1 MWRTT
6 ESVVINCYSVAV
18 GQTNVQYAYG
28 ISLRPGLWIFL
39 TSIRKKASDRKP
51 PPSLAVIWLF
61 CYTISKASCT
71 PFYSDSSTVL
81 MLTPHLCVWALRPFR
96 SGHRTPKKDLS
107 YGTRLGP
114 QRDIE
119 NDIVASILSF
129 QVVFFGNSRH
139 VGLVQLLTPIG
150 WQKTSKWE
158 QYKIAILVSSCNESS
173 CGGLTFAS
181 FLNIHLLQAKCKLSF
196 EKALSPL

>member
-1 MWRTT
+1 MNFSNVYKK
-6 ESVVINCYSVAV
+6 ESERQKTATFVSSHLA
-18 GQTNVQYAYG
+18 
-28 ISLRPGLWIFL
+28 FL
-39 TSIRKKASDRKP
+39 LYYLQGVLHAI
-51 PPSLAVIWLF
+51 LF
-61 CYTISKASCT
+61 RQFHCFDVNT
-71 PFYSDSSTVL
+71 
-81 MLTPHLCVWALRPFR
+81 HLCVWALRPFR

-150 WQKTSKWE
+150 
-158 QYKIAILVSSCNESS
+158 
-173 CGGLTFAS
+173 
-181 FLNIHLLQAKCKLSF
+181 
-196 EKALSPL
+196 